1 MRAAGESPLEW
12 ESPLLVMTLESLEAL
27 FEFGR
32 REEVVWHEDFFL
44 HDGEIDLSL
53 VEQLT

>member
-12 ESPLLVMTLESLEAL
+12 GSPLLVMTLESLEAL